1 MPADDPHDAEEIR
14 DDRHQGHGPAAALI
28 RSANLLFVAIGTLV
42 ALCAAPEIRAGG
54 FDRIALNVSD
64 PAAAAEW
71 YAKHLGGR
79 LTKVDAAPA
88 VAFGKITLTFAK
100 AKLPTGESI
109 GSGFHHLGFS
119 YDNLDA
125 AMQRF
130 ARSGVRIVSGIE
142 KDGPI
147 RYAFIHDPWS
157 TLIEVVEDPEI
168 HGFHHIHLATQNPK
182 ATLKWYT
189 DVFGGKVSRFAGLI
203 GGIREGDTWIL
214 VKGVDHPLK
223 PTAGWAIDHVSW
235 PVARFDEAVKRLEA
249 KGALFESPSADARG
263 RRSVF
268 VEGPDGVRLELVRTA
283 E

>member
-1 MPADDPHDAEEIR
+1 MNEKRTIAKRCRSTSAWMPV
-14 DDRHQGHGPAAALI
+14 L
-28 RSANLLFVAIGTLV
+28 SLFVLAGACGFSCTEPQSV
-42 ALCAAPEIRAGG
+42 RAGG
-54 FDRIALNVSD
+54 FDRIAINVSD
-64 PAAAAEW
+64 PPAAAQW

-79 LTKVDAAPA
+79 LTKVDGAKVDAAPA
-88 VAFGKITLTFAK
+88 VAFGKITLSFAH
-100 AKLPTGESI
+100 AKGPTGESI
-109 GSGFHHLGFS
+109 GSGIHHLGFS
-119 YDNLDA
+119 YENLDT

-142 KDGPI
+142 KDGPV

-168 HGFHHIHLATQNPK
+168 HGFHHIHLATQNAK

-214 VKGVDHPLK
+214 VKQVDHPLK
-223 PTAGWAIDHVSW
+223 PTLGWAIDHVTW
-235 PVARFDEAVKRLEA
+235 PVARFDETVKRLEA
-249 KGALFESPSADARG
+249 RQAIFESPARETRVRG
-263 RRSVF
+263 SLF
-268 VEGPDGVRLELVRTA
+268 VEGPDGVRLELVRAA